1 MSSEPHR
8 RREPH
13 RLIRIGEVLRKVGD
27 SQSSWYAAVK
37 AGRAPRP
44 VNIGPRAVGW
54 YEPDIDDVIDA
65 RLNGR
70 EWSPR
75 MP

>member
-1 MSSEPHR
+1 MSSESHR

-13 RLIRIGEVLRKVGD
+13 RLIRIREVLRKVGS
-27 SQSSWYAAVK
+27 SQSAWYEDVK
-37 AGRAPRP
+37 AGRAPSP
-44 VNIGPRAVGW
+44 VKIGERAVAW

-65 RLNGR
+65 RLEGR

-75 MP
+75 VS